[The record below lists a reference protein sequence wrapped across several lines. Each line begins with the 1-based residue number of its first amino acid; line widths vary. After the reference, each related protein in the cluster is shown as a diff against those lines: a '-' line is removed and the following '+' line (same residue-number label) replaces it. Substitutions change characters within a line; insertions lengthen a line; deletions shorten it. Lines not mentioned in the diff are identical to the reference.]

1 MSGITIEMPA
11 DIRGTNLG
19 LYLSPEVI
27 IAAFSRTGRGQARV
41 AAVGTTT
48 TPSGCIDGSGI
59 KDPIR
64 VGTAIRSLLRGMRSR
79 AASASVVLPPS
90 ASAMRAFRLPDA
102 PVREQRLLVRGE
114 LEQTGALPIGAGA
127 FGFLWLQAPPE
138 EERREADVFAFYA
151 DDALVDGVREAL
163 RIANLRLDVIEP
175 YSVTAMR
182 SYMVARSESGPVA
195 LLCPSAEHTD
205 LCIHDGTTVR
215 YMRRIPGG
223 WEEMR
228 HVRPALGDGAPA
240 ALGDDDSDGV
250 SYAPGL
256 APASDPASA
265 SAAFLA
271 AEVARSFAFYS
282 REYRDADVPRS
293 LVVLAPQVYSGSIA
307 EVLAGVVPIPVIS
320 DDPAQTLDLPEPAE
334 GEDASLGY
342 LAAAGAG
349 FGDAGSVI
357 PRVDSSRQ
365 EASAIVRRRAP
376 NVLLMGM
383 AASTVW
389 MLLSLAATIALAL
402 MNMSAEQRKA
412 DLQRRLD
419 EEWAKREAPQRSQEI
434 FTAAR
439 DAQLKS
445 ALPAAT
451 VLASVAQA
459 FTDQMSVRSI
469 KVEAGS
475 KVTIEGDAVSPES
488 MQQFA
493 ANLAQTPG
501 VNRPSFDMMH
511 QDENANRS
519 FRITGTCE
527 GLGPEGHPKQQGT
540 Q

>member
-1 MSGITIEMPA
+1 MPA
-11 DIRGTNLG
+11 DTRGTNLG

-27 IAAFSRTGRGQARV
+27 IAAFSRAGRGASRV

-48 TPSGCIDGSGI
+48 TPSGCIDTGGI
-59 KDPIR
+59 RDPIR

-79 AASASVVLPPS
+79 ATSAAVVLPPA

-114 LEQTGALPIGAGA
+114 LEQTGALPIGSGA
-127 FGFLWLQAPPE
+127 FGFLWLQAPAE
-138 EERREADVFAFYA
+138 EERREADAFAFYV

-163 RIANLRLDVIEP
+163 RVANLRLDAIEP

-182 SYMVARSESGPVA
+182 SYLVARSNSGPVA

-205 LCIHDGTTVR
+205 LCIHDGNQVR

-223 WEEMR
+223 WDEMR
-228 HVRPALGDGAPA
+228 YVRPALGDVGATGLSGDAESTTAPYVPGVA
-240 ALGDDDSDGV
+240 A
-250 SYAPGL
+250 PQ
-256 APASDPASA
+256 DPASS
-265 SAAFLA
+265 SATFLA

-282 REYRDADVPRS
+282 REYRDSDVPRS
-293 LVVLAPQVYSGSIA
+293 LVVLTPQRYASSIA
-307 EVLAGVVPIPVIS
+307 TVLEGVIPIPVVS
-320 DDPAQTLDLPEPAE
+320 DDPAQLLDLPEPAE
-334 GEDASLGY
+334 GEQGSLGY

-349 FGDAGSVI
+349 FGDVGPLL

-365 EASAIVRRRAP
+365 EAAAIVRRRAP

-402 MNMSAEQRKA
+402 MNMSAEREDA

-434 FTAAR
+434 FAAAR
-439 DAQLKS
+439 AAQLE
-445 ALPAAT
+445 AAVPAAT
-451 VLASVAQA
+451 GLASVAQA
-459 FTDQMSVRSI
+459 YTGNLSI
-469 KVEAGS
+469 RNLKIEAGS
-475 KVTIEGDAVSPES
+475 TISIEGDAQTPES

-501 VNRPSFDMMH
+501 VKAPSFDMMH
-511 QDENANRS
+511 QDEDGNLS
-519 FRITGTCE
+519 FRIKGSCK
-527 GLGPEGHPKQQGT
+527 GLGPEGQPKQGAQ
-540 Q
+540 